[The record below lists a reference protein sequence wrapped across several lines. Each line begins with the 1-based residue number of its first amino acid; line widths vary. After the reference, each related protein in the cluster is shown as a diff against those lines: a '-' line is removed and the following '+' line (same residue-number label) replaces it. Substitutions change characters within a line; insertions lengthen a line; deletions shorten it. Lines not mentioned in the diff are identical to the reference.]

1 MAITSTNYTDIS
13 YIKEITAGITP
24 ATPAMQ
30 IIPTKGSSL
39 QGNTTTVVS
48 EVIRSDRQIDDLIVV
63 DQEVSGAI
71 EYELSYDPY
80 KPLLESLL
88 QNTAISGTLTAQTDV
103 TFTIT
108 TNVIN
113 TGATDLSALKAG
125 QYVLVSGA
133 TNSENNGTFQLLSD
147 ASATELTLLTT
158 AGLVTEAAGASVTI
172 TAYSVRNGVAV
183 PDNYTFLKHITGIAT
198 PVLMYYRG
206 CQVSSAS
213 MNFETGSI
221 LSGSIN
227 VMGLTEDVTETA
239 IAGQTKT
246 EPPSYTLLNSV
257 SSLVFE
263 STGLSADTT
272 FQSMNLTIDNNINSA
287 KAIGVLGSADL
298 ASFTLNVTATIN
310 VYFEDKVAYDA
321 YLQSTSFSI
330 SAIATDGDGNKLI
343 ISMPY
348 CKFETLESPVPGKD
362 NFFMLNGSLRA
373 LRDPVKNY
381 TVQIDMID
389 AHA

>member
-13 YIKEITAGITP
+13 YIKEATAGDTP
-24 ATPAMQ
+24 ATPTFQ

-63 DQEVSGAI
+63 DQEVNGAI
-71 EYELSYDPY
+71 EYELSYKPY

-88 QNTAISGTLTAQTDV
+88 QSTAITGTLSAQVDV
-103 TFTIT
+103 AFTIT
-108 TNVIN
+108 TNVID
-113 TGATDLSALKAG
+113 TGGTDLSALKAG
-125 QYVLVSGA
+125 QYILVSGA
-133 TNSENNGTFQLLSD
+133 TNSENNGTFQLNID
-147 ASATELTLLTT
+147 ATASALTLTST
-158 AGLVTEAAGASVTI
+158 AGLVTESAGASVTI
-172 TAYSVRNGVAV
+172 TANSFRNGVEA
-183 PDNYTFLKHITGIAT
+183 PDNYTFLKHITGTTT

-206 CQVSSAS
+206 CQISSAS
-213 MNFETGSI
+213 MNFETGSV
-221 LSGSIN
+221 LGGSMN
-227 VMGLTEDVTETA
+227 VLGLTEDVTETA
-239 IAGQTKT
+239 IIGQTKD
-246 EPPSYTLLNSV
+246 EPPAYTLLNSV

-330 SAIATDGDGNKLI
+330 AAIATDGDDNKLI

-362 NFFMLNGSLRA
+362 NFFMLSGSLRA
-373 LRDPVKNY
+373 LRDPIKNY

-389 AHA
+389 AH